1 MDDLNLFVTETE
13 PWKLMKQEEN
23 LEKAKNILYTICESL
38 RQVWLNLYP
47 FFPEKMS
54 KLFETLWLQ
63 NYSLYLENG
72 KLAELKAKKENFIIK
87 EKPEILF
94 EKFEI

>member
-1 MDDLNLFVTETE
+1 
-13 PWKLMKQEEN
+13 
-23 LEKAKNILYTICESL
+23 
-38 RQVWLNLYP
+38 
-47 FFPEKMS
+47 MS